1 MGPRAS
7 VGYAELHKLGSSSSV
22 IDTIRRKFA
31 AGIQTALPEPL
42 ASFGLGLLVGQRN
55 TLPTQVTEV
64 LLMVGLTHII
74 AVSGYNLTI
83 LLEASR
89 RLLGDRS
96 KVLSTAAAIA
106 LIFGFLLIAGASA
119 SIVRA
124 AVISLIG
131 LSAWYYGRTIRPILL
146 VLMAAAGT
154 AWANPVY
161 LWADIS
167 WYLSFLAFFGILV
180 LGPIV
185 TRQLYADKKPSMVT
199 QIVIESLCAEA
210 MTLPLILYIFGQMS
224 LVSLLANVLVTALIP
239 LAMLLS
245 FVAGL
250 AGMIMGSV
258 SGWFAWPARLLLT
271 YMLDVVNLLSRI
283 PNIFQ
288 QNRYLSVV
296 DMGACYVAV
305 VVIIGLAY
313 YAQHRR
319 GGLKLLVSTKGY
331 VGGN

>member
-1 MGPRAS
+1 
-7 VGYAELHKLGSSSSV
+7 
-22 IDTIRRKFA
+22 
-31 AGIQTALPEPL
+31 
-42 ASFGLGLLVGQRN
+42 
-55 TLPTQVTEV
+55 
-64 LLMVGLTHII
+64 
-74 AVSGYNLTI
+74 
-83 LLEASR
+83 
-89 RLLGDRS
+89 
-96 KVLSTAAAIA
+96 
-106 LIFGFLLIAGASA
+106 
-119 SIVRA
+119 
-124 AVISLIG
+124 
-131 LSAWYYGRTIRPILL
+131 
-146 VLMAAAGT
+146 
-154 AWANPVY
+154 
-161 LWADIS
+161 
-167 WYLSFLAFFGILV
+167 LAFFGILV